1 MGVPEMGY
9 PYFRKPPCGIH
20 NMYNTG
26 KSKLGNI
33 VLCVF
38 FFFKLSFIAA
48 KCSAK
53 HSIHFHA
60 LMGICPPA
68 VPAYHLCAPD

>member
-38 FFFKLSFIAA
+38 FFFF
-48 KCSAK
+48 
-53 HSIHFHA
+53 
-60 LMGICPPA
+60 
-68 VPAYHLCAPD
+68 